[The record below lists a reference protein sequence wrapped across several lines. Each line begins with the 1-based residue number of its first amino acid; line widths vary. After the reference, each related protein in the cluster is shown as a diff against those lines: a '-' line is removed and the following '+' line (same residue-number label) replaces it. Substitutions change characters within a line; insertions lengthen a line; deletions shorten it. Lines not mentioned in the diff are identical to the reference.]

1 MNIQDQAR
9 QQLAKERLEGE
20 NLQDKLLTRS
30 EEQLGEG
37 EGETQK
43 AREILT
49 KERKEQENRQD
60 VMLNRSIEE
69 IR

>member
-1 MNIQDQAR
+1 MSIQDQAR

-20 NLQDKLLTRS
+20 TLQDKLLTRS

-37 EGETQK
+37 EVETEK

-49 KERKEQENRQD
+49 KERKERENRQD
-60 VMLNRSIEE
+60 AMLNRSIEG
-69 IR
+69 IQ